1 MSTFQINGGKPLNG
15 TITPQPNKNS
25 ILAIIPAC
33 VLASK
38 PITLHNV
45 PQSSSV
51 NIMTQLFEILGGKVT
66 PIDKSTLV
74 LDASNINSCILDDEL
89 ADKERASLMFL
100 GPLLAR
106 FKKAEIKSSGGCK
119 LGNRPLDTFFQGI
132 SALGVSIDKSDKYR
146 LTTNGLIGNEN
157 IWLLEASV
165 TGTENLV
172 LGAVTAKGKTIIYNS
187 ACEPHVQ
194 DMCNF
199 LNSIGAK
206 IKGIGTNRIEIE
218 GVKELSGGEWTIIP
232 DHIDIGGL
240 IVASAITGGNLRI
253 KDAIP
258 QHMSQVLNFFS
269 KVNLNFKIDGNDILI
284 PAEQELVCKR
294 DFKGNIDKVNDQP
307 WPGYPVDLIPQAL
320 VLALKAPGNM
330 RIYSNMYET
339 QLMFFEMIRKM
350 RGELIMA
357 NPHQV
362 ITFGPTEFKGA
373 KVVASDVIQAAHA
386 LLLVALSAEGTTTI
400 DNIDNLYRRYPT
412 IVENLNSLGAEIQI
426 SD

>member
-1 MSTFQINGGKPLNG
+1 MSTFEINGGKPLNG

-25 ILAIIPAC
+25 VLAIIPAC
-33 VLASK
+33 VLATK
-38 PITLHNV
+38 PVTLHNV

-51 NIMTQLFEILGGKVT
+51 NIMIQLFEQLGGKVT
-66 PIDKSTLV
+66 QIDNSTLL
-74 LDASNINSCILDDEL
+74 LDATSINNNELNDEL

-100 GPLLAR
+100 GPLLAK
-106 FKKAEIKSSGGCK
+106 FKEAEIKSSGGCK
-119 LGNRPLDTFFQGI
+119 LGNRPLDAFFQGM
-132 SALGVSIDKSDKYR
+132 SALGVTIDKSDKYK
-146 LTTNGLIGNEN
+146 LTTNGLTGNEN

-165 TGTENLV
+165 TGTENLI
-172 LGAVTAKGKTIIYNS
+172 LGAVTAKGKTVIYNG

-194 DMCNF
+194 DLCNF
-199 LNSIGAK
+199 LVSLGAQ
-206 IKGIGTNRIEIE
+206 IDGIGTNKLIIE
-218 GVKELSGGEWTIIP
+218 GVNELSGGEWTIIP

-240 IVASAITGGNLRI
+240 IVAGAITGGNLRI

-258 QHMSQVLNFFS
+258 QHMTQVLNFFK
-269 KVNLNFKIDGNDILI
+269 KVNLNVKIEDTDII
-284 PAEQELVCKR
+284 VPAEQELVCKR

-307 WPGYPVDLIPQAL
+307 WPGFPVDLIPQAL

-350 RGELIMA
+350 RGELIMS

-386 LLLVALSAEGTTTI
+386 LLLVALSAEGTTSI
-400 DNIDNLYRRYPT
+400 GNIDNLYRRYPT
-412 IVENLNSLGAEIQI
+412 IVENLNSLGADIKI
-426 SD
+426 VD